1 MTIPGQLDGGDLGRC
16 FGVFK
21 VSAFRL
27 ETLRSYAVP
36 GEDER
41 LRAFRLGLALPERSA
56 RTSAWLRRIAGTT
69 AAGKSWRRVRVLGR
83 PLSEYE
89 CYQLIGYRESAQA
102 GEVIRIADRSARPEL
117 AALARDFWLFDV
129 GTARPF
135 AAVMNYDR
143 CRRVPRRRGDG
154 RASGDHGMRDRP
166 QPCPA
171 VLGAAGGLPGPAEG
185 QRTVTSGL
193 PGEPRAQRGQLGA
206 ELRRVRMLAGLSGR
220 QLARAAGLSQS
231 AVSRAERGES
241 VLSLPEVTAWADA
254 AGVSGDRRAVLL
266 ALAEA
271 AVNEVATFRLRLRG
285 GLAAAQESVGDLEA
299 SARVVRNFQPGIIPG
314 LLQTADYARRIMA
327 LADTGHDGGLAAAVA
342 ARLARQQA
350 LHDPAR
356 SFEFVMTEAALRYR
370 PGAPD
375 ILAIPDG
382 CPPRPSP
389 SRRSPASSTTWR
401 PSSRRRRSPSA

>member
-135 AAVMNYDR
+135 AAVMNYD
-143 CRRVPRRRGDG
+143 
-154 RASGDHGMRDRP
+154 
-166 QPCPA
+166 PA
-171 VLGAAGGLPGPAEG
+171 
-185 QRTVTSGL
+185 
-193 PGEPRAQRGQLGA
+193 GEYLGA
-206 ELRRVRMLAGLSGR
+206 EVTAEPAVIMACVTARNLAQQYSVPLGAY
-220 QLARAAGLSQS
+220 LARLK
-231 AVSRAERGES
+231 
-241 VLSLPEVTAWADA
+241 D
-254 AGVSGDRRAVLL
+254 
-266 ALAEA
+266 
-271 AVNEVATFRLRLRG
+271 
-285 GLAAAQESVGDLEA
+285 
-299 SARVVRNFQPGIIPG
+299 SAR
-314 LLQTADYARRIMA
+314 
-327 LADTGHDGGLAAAVA
+327 
-342 ARLARQQA
+342 
-350 LHDPAR
+350 
-356 SFEFVMTEAALRYR
+356 
-370 PGAPD
+370 
-375 ILAIPDG
+375 
-382 CPPRPSP
+382 
-389 SRRSPASSTTWR
+389 
-401 PSSRRRRSPSA
+401 